1 MGIPGRKELQEVPS
15 CFAFEDV
22 TLTFAK
28 AVSMVHGSL
37 VEGQLVEGQSPENK
51 N

>member
-1 MGIPGRKELQEVPS
+1 MPGRKELQEVSS
-15 CFAFEDV
+15 CFALKMS
-22 TLTFAK
+22 LTFAK

-37 VEGQLVEGQSPENK
+37 VEGQLVEGQFPENK